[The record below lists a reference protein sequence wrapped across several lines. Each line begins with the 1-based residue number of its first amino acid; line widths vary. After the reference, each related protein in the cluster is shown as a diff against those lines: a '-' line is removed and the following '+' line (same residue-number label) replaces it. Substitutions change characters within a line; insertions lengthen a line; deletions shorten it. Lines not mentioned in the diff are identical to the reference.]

1 MKKSMN
7 HRFDT
12 NHGAPHIDYRMLD
25 DNTDPVIASLSGN
38 ALPSPDPFL
47 HPLSAYSE
55 PACRQQSLP
64 VLLYSLLLAS
74 SFFLTSSC

>member
-1 MKKSMN
+1 
-7 HRFDT
+7 
-12 NHGAPHIDYRMLD
+12 
-25 DNTDPVIASLSGN
+25 
-38 ALPSPDPFL
+38 L